1 MSIGNG
7 KNYTRKITYKSVNQR
22 IATTINNN
30 MFYIQYNEIILEKNK
45 KALKLKYESQF
56 WGKKFIGQ
64 KIAKICLIKII
75 WQKTHKKIN
84 KFKEVKLC

>member
-1 MSIGNG
+1 MKFKSKEQVKFTTNIQKWAEIRMCTQNG

-56 WGKKFIGQ
+56 
-64 KIAKICLIKII
+64 
-75 WQKTHKKIN
+75 
-84 KFKEVKLC
+84 

>member
-56 WGKKFIGQ
+56 
-64 KIAKICLIKII
+64 
-75 WQKTHKKIN
+75 
-84 KFKEVKLC
+84 